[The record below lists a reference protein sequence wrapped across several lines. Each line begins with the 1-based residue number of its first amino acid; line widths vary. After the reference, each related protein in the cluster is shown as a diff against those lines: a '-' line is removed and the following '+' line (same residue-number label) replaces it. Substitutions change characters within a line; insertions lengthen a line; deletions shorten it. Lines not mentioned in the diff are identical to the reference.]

1 MTVTSDVR
9 LEQGLRATMGNL
21 VAGLNVVTTSA
32 GGSPHG
38 TTVSGVM
45 SLSMNPPMV
54 LVSLG
59 VRSRLLARLTEGTR
73 FGINILAA
81 NQDQVAL
88 RFAGSAPDRFA
99 DIPWFEDQCAPR
111 IVDAHGWVAAD
122 VESLVPGGDH
132 VIVLGS
138 VVDAI
143 ASPGAPLSYHQRT
156 FGTHQAF

>member
-9 LEQGLRATMGNL
+9 LEQGLRSTMGNL

-32 GGSPHG
+32 GGAPHG

-45 SLSMNPPMV
+45 SLSMDPPMV

-59 VRSRLLARLTEGTR
+59 VRSRLLARLAEGAR

-81 NQDQVAL
+81 DQDQVAL
-88 RFAGSAPDRFA
+88 RFSGSTPDRFA
-99 DIPWFEDQCAPR
+99 DVPWFEDHGAPR

-122 VESLVPGGDH
+122 VEALVPGGDH
-132 VIVLGS
+132 VLVLGR
-138 VVDAI
+138 VIDAVPS
-143 ASPGAPLSYHQRT
+143 AGAPLSYHQRT
-156 FGTHQAF
+156 FGTHHAF

>member
-9 LEQGLRATMGNL
+9 LEHGLRAAMGNL
-21 VAGLNVVTTSA
+21 VAGLNVITTSA

-54 LVSLG
+54 LISLG
-59 VRSRLLARLTEGTR
+59 VRSRLLARLAEGTR
-73 FGINILAA
+73 FGVNILAS

-88 RFAGSAPDRFA
+88 RFSGSAPDRFA
-99 DIPWFEDQCAPR
+99 DIPWFEDHGAPR

-132 VIVLGS
+132 VIVLGR
-138 VVDAI
+138 VVDAV
-143 ASPGAPLSYHQRT
+143 ASPGTPLSYHQRT
-156 FGTHQAF
+156 FGTHKAF